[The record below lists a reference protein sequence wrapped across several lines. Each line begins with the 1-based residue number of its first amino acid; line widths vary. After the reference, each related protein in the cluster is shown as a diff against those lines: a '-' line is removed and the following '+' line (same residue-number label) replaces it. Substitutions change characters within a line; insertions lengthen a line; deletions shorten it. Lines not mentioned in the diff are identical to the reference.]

1 MIKRISLIKRKPG
14 LTHEEFDKYW
24 KEKHGPL
31 AAKVIPGLRKYIQNH
46 LVTMPGVNYDIDGIV
61 ETWYDDLAAYQ
72 RYQAWR
78 QSAAAKVLIDDEDRF
93 LDRSSPVRYVVEEH
107 IMK

>member
-14 LTHEEFDKYW
+14 LTYEEFDQYW

-31 AAKVIPGLRKYIQNH
+31 AVKVLPGLRKYIQNH
-46 LVTMPGVNYDIDGIV
+46 LVRTPGVNYEIDGIV
-61 ETWYDDLAAYQ
+61 ETWYDDLAAFQ
-72 RYQAWR
+72 RLQAWR
-78 QSAAAKVLIDDEDRF
+78 QSAEAKVLIEDEEKF
-93 LDRSSPVRYVVEEH
+93 LDKSNPCIYFVEEH